1 VAGSCEHDI
10 EALGFTKYG
19 EFLDSPRN
27 CLPSNKYCVLRNYLL
42 LQYILTFHIVCPTSY
57 SVTNVLHIAVKVMLP
72 SFKKG
77 LYSLLCNLLLIIHRI
92 SYVGDFRF
100 HLTNHQAIWLK
111 TVYYR
116 DYFFHVYGHRISYRS
131 II

>member
-1 VAGSCEHDI
+1 MAGSCEHDI

-27 CLPSNKYCVLRNYLL
+27 YLPSKKYCDLRNYLL

-72 SFKKG
+72 FFKEG
-77 LYSLLCNLLLIIHRI
+77 LYPLLCSLLFIIHGS
-92 SYVGDFRF
+92 SYVGDLRF
-100 HLTNHQAIWLK
+100 HLADHQATWLK
-111 TVYYR
+111 TVYHR
-116 DYFFHVYGHRISYRS
+116 DYFFHVYGHSISY
-131 II
+131 